1 MRGCWK
7 ANFRFWDFQFGSNKS
22 VIKQRVTT
30 ATGHTEPL
38 RVNCY
43 NSTFARRQTWSR
55 SARMNLADRDGQIAQ
70 SHCTLHIAHCTIT
83 LHISVYCLHFAV
95 CTTALAGRPL
105 KSDAEQKKAREQR
118 NSAELSWKQFQKY
131 LFHRRIKIPEFS
143 PPLEGKAMHFEMEFI
158 EEETENLGPRVK
170 KRRRKIWFP
179 EWRQQNPRMHRSSS
193 LTLQEQPGQV

>member
-1 MRGCWK
+1 MT
-7 ANFRFWDFQFGSNKS
+7 
-22 VIKQRVTT
+22 I
-30 ATGHTEPL
+30 ATEHTEPL
-38 RVNCY
+38 RVTCCK
-43 NSTFARRQTWSR
+43 STFARRQTWSR
-55 SARMNLADRDGQIAQ
+55 SARMNLADRDGQVAQ
-70 SHCTLHIAHCTIT
+70 SHCTFQFTVCT
-83 LHISVYCLHFAV
+83 LHFAV

-118 NSAELSWKQFQKY
+118 NSAELSWRQFQKY

-170 KRRRKIWFP
+170 KGRRKIWFP